1 MDYYSLTDSAI
12 ETQIGARLKAL
23 RLRRNVTQQAL
34 ADATG
39 LSVTAIKGI
48 ESGGGRLSTI
58 VAVLREL
65 SALDQLESFI
75 PQITVSPLQLARRK
89 GKQILRASGR
99 RRAEKND
106 DEDAW

>member
-12 ETQIGARLKAL
+12 EKEIGARLKAL
-23 RLRRNVTQQAL
+23 RLRRNITQQSL

-48 ESGGGRLSTI
+48 ESGGGRLATI
-58 VAVLREL
+58 IAVLREL
-65 SALDQLESFI
+65 SALDQLDSFI
-75 PQITVSPLQLARRK
+75 PEITVSPLQLARRK
-89 GKQILRASGR
+89 GKQVQRASTR
-99 RRAEKND
+99 RRSQKND

>member
-12 ETQIGARLKAL
+12 ETEIGARIKAL
-23 RLRRNVTQQAL
+23 RLRRNITQQAL
-34 ADATG
+34 ADASG

-48 ESGGGRLSTI
+48 ESGGGRISTM

-65 SALDQLESFI
+65 SALDQLENFI
-75 PQITVSPLQLARRK
+75 PRITVSPLQLARRK
-89 GKQILRASGR
+89 GKQVKRASRSR
-99 RRAEKND
+99 RPQKND